1 MMVCHCSTSQPFV
14 ITGPAEIIGELLCGP
29 AQHNEHTK
37 AWRWH
42 QYVADDKKRMDNV
55 MAKVREMAAERR
67 ANLTSQ
73 ERANIELAHWQAL
86 RVRA

>member
-1 MMVCHCSTSQPFV
+1 MPAHCSTSHPFV
-14 ITGPAEIIGELLCGP
+14 LTGPAEIIGELLCGP

-55 MAKVREMAAERR
+55 MAEMRQMHAERR
-67 ANLTSQ
+67 ADMSSQ
-73 ERANIELAHWQAL
+73 QRADIELAHWQAL